1 MYERTGSE
9 GESMAE
15 KQVVIYTQ
23 PGCAGCLREK
33 KWLSDK
39 GVFFIEKDIR
49 EDEQALRELT
59 GLGSQATPTTV
70 IRGEVIIGFDPKKLG
85 EKLEV

>member
-1 MYERTGSE
+1 MRRLLA
-9 GESMAE
+9 GEEVALG
-15 KQVVIYTQ
+15 QRCV
-23 PGCAGCLREK
+23 L
-33 KWLSDK
+33 
-39 GVFFIEKDIR
+39 FIEKDIR